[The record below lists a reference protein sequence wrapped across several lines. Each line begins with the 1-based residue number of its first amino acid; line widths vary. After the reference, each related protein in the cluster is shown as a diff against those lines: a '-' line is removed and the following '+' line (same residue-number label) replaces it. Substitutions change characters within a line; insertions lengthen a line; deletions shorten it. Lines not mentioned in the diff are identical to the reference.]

1 LDAIPNVS
9 LCVKADKIKAKE
21 EKAIAKER
29 RKKAEIARLKRQERQ
44 KQNPKHEPK
53 FTGVGR
59 SLNGTTTGT
68 EESTIEES
76 AREEPS
82 DFPSALK
89 SFLLE
94 GDEFEIQLE
103 NYYGRPGMDEVRE
116 TSDDPLK
123 SEAVADKLLAKFDE
137 EGDGGEEVVSDLQSV
152 LAKTNNRIKPHLRD
166 DGIEAI
172 VSNKGGAIG
181 RDMKRRKVEA
191 LALLTKEE
199 LVNAM
204 VNSVTSGRCE
214 FNDMSI
220 AAFMEKHGGGGRRL
234 GSIDDNEEENSGVV
248 TVRFLKQREVFT
260 YDFLP
265 TEKESVRDRINMF
278 YELGDIV
285 PGSMFAL
292 TFGNVEGY
300 KIANG
305 KDLLNPYVLADKYT
319 FLFWSIAMYTD
330 KVPSEERRF
339 SDILKELVPD
349 KDFEFVEDSRP
360 RIRELSEKA
369 KMNLAQ
375 EESEKEAKARKQE
388 KKIAREARKNG

>member
-1 LDAIPNVS
+1 
-9 LCVKADKIKAKE
+9 
-21 EKAIAKER
+21 
-29 RKKAEIARLKRQERQ
+29 
-44 KQNPKHEPK
+44 
-53 FTGVGR
+53 
-59 SLNGTTTGT
+59 
-68 EESTIEES
+68 
-76 AREEPS
+76 
-82 DFPSALK
+82 
-89 SFLLE
+89 
-94 GDEFEIQLE
+94 
-103 NYYGRPGMDEVRE
+103 MDEVRE

-204 VNSVTSGRCE
+204 VDSVRSGRCE

-248 TVRFLKQREVFT
+248 TATFLKQREVFT

-265 TEKESVRDRINMF
+265 TLEIESLRRHINMF

-285 PGSMFAL
+285 PGSKFAL

-305 KDLLNPYVLADKYT
+305 KDLLNPFVLADKYT

-330 KVPSEERRF
+330 KVPSEERKF

-349 KDFEFVEDSRP
+349 KDFEFVNSRP
-360 RIRELSEKA
+360 RLRELSEKA

-375 EESEKEAKARKQE
+375 EE
-388 KKIAREARKNG
+388 